1 MDKIWTGRF
10 SKELDET
17 AARFNNSLPVDKR
30 MYREDIL
37 GSIAHAAMLGQQE
50 IISEADAEAII
61 GGLEGILNDIDSGR
75 LVIGGAAE
83 DIHSFVEAELT
94 QRIGDPGRRLHTGR
108 SRNDQ
113 VATDLR
119 LYLRERCAGLQELL
133 EALIRTLVQKA
144 EEYSDAIMPGYTHLQ
159 RAQPLM
165 FGHHLLAY
173 CQMFRRD
180 LGRFRDAAARMN
192 CCPLGAGA
200 LAGTTFP
207 IDRDL
212 TCDMLG
218 FDEPCAN
225 SMDAVSDRDFC
236 LELAAACSIAM
247 AHLSRLAEELILWC
261 SWEFRFVRLDD
272 AFATGSSMM
281 PQKKNPDM
289 AELIRGKT
297 GRVYGRTVSL
307 LTMVKGL
314 PLTYNKDLQED
325 KEAIF
330 DCFDTLEDCLRVTEP
345 MLATMT
351 ADRQRMRQAA
361 AEGFINATDLADY
374 LVGKGLPFRTAYK
387 LVGQLVAR
395 CEQEHTTL
403 EQLPLSVYREYDAAF
418 DEDLYAAIDLD
429 ACAARRRSL
438 GGGSRDS
445 VLAQLEELQL

>member
-50 IISEADAEAII
+50 IISQEDAEAII
-61 GGLEGILNDIDSGR
+61 AGLEGILSDIEEGK
-75 LVIGGAAE
+75 LVIAGAAE
-83 DIHSFVEAELT
+83 DIHSFVEAQLT
-94 QRIGDPGRRLHTGR
+94 ERIGDPGRRLHTGR

-119 LYLRERCAGLQELL
+119 MYLRKRCEDIRELL
-133 EALIRTLVQKA
+133 EEMIRTLAAKA

-173 CQMFRRD
+173 CQMFLRD
-180 LGRFRDAAARMN
+180 LGRFKDASARMN
-192 CCPLGAGA
+192 RCPLGAGA
-200 LAGTTFP
+200 LAGATFD

-212 TCDMLG
+212 TSDMLD

-236 LELAAACSIAM
+236 LELASACSIAM
-247 AHLSRLAEELILWC
+247 AHLSRLSEEIILWC
-261 SWEFRFVRLDD
+261 SWEFRFVKLDD

-297 GRVYGRTVSL
+297 GRVYGRTMSL

-330 DCFDTLEDCLRVTEP
+330 DCMDTLEDCLRVAAP
-345 MLATMT
+345 MVATMT
-351 ADRQRMRQAA
+351 VDRQRMRQAA

-403 EQLPLSVYREYDAAF
+403 EQLPLEIYKEYDDLF
-418 DEDLYAAIDLD
+418 EEDLYPAIDLD
-429 ACAARRRSL
+429 ACAEKRQSL
-438 GGGSRDS
+438 GGGSHAS
-445 VLAQLEELQL
+445 VLAQLAELKI